1 MLLKHKM
8 KGIKETLNA
17 VYIYVVSR
25 DPPAGSSGPNGTF
38 HAILEQFLAFLV
50 VPRQ

>member
-17 VYIYVVSR
+17 VYIYVASR
-25 DPPAGSSGPNGTF
+25 GPPAESGRLNGSLR
-38 HAILEQFLAFLV
+38 AILEQFLAFLV
-50 VPRQ
+50 VPSQ